1 MGNMRTL
8 VSGLIVLMSGS
19 LLLSPLLE
27 KGRGGRATYL
37 GGTVAAPSSR
47 ADGAID
53 TTDQQHFVFQAKS
66 LTIRVPYARIN
77 LLEYGQ
83 KVNRRY
89 AMAVL
94 VSPILLLS
102 KARRHYLT
110 VAYLDPEGR
119 QQALVFQVNKDDV
132 RSVLVALE
140 VKTGL
145 RVQFQDEEARKAGKG

>member
-1 MGNMRTL
+1 
-8 VSGLIVLMSGS
+8 
-19 LLLSPLLE
+19 
-27 KGRGGRATYL
+27 
-37 GGTVAAPSSR
+37 
-47 ADGAID
+47 
-53 TTDQQHFVFQAKS
+53 VFQAKS
-66 LTIRVPYARIN
+66 LSLQVPYARIN

-102 KARRHYLT
+102 KARKHFLT
-110 VAYLDPEGR
+110 VGYTDPQGQ